1 MKTYKVTRVIV
12 KGIDT
17 VTEKGTLKSG
27 LTLTQAEA
35 YLASIK
41 KRAKTSPKF
50 DGVFQSGRQ
59 VQVHTEDKMYI
70 FRIR

>member
-1 MKTYKVTRVIV
+1 MKTYKVTREVI
-12 KGIDT
+12 KDNGT

-27 LTLTQAEA
+27 LTLAKAKE

-41 KRAKTSPKF
+41 KMARKKTF
-50 DGVFQSGRQ
+50 IDGVFQSGRQ
-59 VQVHTEDKMYI
+59 VQIYTEDKMFI